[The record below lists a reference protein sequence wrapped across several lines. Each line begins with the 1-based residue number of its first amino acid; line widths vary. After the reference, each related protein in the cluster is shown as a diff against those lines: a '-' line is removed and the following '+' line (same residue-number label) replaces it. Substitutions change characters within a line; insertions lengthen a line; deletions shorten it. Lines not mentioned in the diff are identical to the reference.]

1 MIKIKE
7 VFVKR
12 HQTIKIELQN
22 SISESDKYTFLI
34 KKRVIFFFSIPIYS
48 IEEIIKHNI

>member
-12 HQTIKIELQN
+12 HQTIKVELQN
-22 SISESDKYTFLI
+22 TILESNEYVFLI
-34 KKRVIFFFSIPIYS
+34 KKRIVYFLSIPIYS
-48 IEEIIKHNI
+48 VEEIIKHNI